1 MEEGSEEGEQIRVGS
16 QPKVQDEQGGQQRRR
31 RVERKW
37 RRRSTDQEA
46 KEGEEEGAE
55 QGDAGEIVW
64 LRGQQRRR
72 ECASPA
78 TGSQTMELAEHL
90 AQWQRVSESRF
101 CTDANC
107 SFWQRVALLS
117 GCQSLELACWPAAA
131 TSPARQ
137 AAGPSGFLGSER
149 EQGGSRSAA
158 SSPDCDGAASQGSQA
173 SRAACCSKAVAG
185 RQQPA
190 LESQGQASANRL
202 SSPGQP
208 LLATTRLSFARRNS
222 SSTVSLAPV
231 GPASVG
237 ALAAQPQAPERSASS
252 VSLDRQQ
259 PGSGGQ
265 FSERAAP
272 SRGLAAL
279 PLARNR
285 SALSL
290 SSASLGVGERT
301 VARRC
306 TGGQADSSAARSR
319 RQGRSRGSA
328 ELACCARSTSDNQIR
343 PEEEVCG
350 DIESGVAISVTDTSE
365 ALRASK
371 RSSSSDSS
379 SSQSSSGSLASG
391 LHQLSSEFEENSPAS
406 NRNGDDEL
414 EPQTSTSIVSSRSAS
429 ALSPELGCSGLREL
443 EFARRRHRQS
453 PAAAAL
459 ASGRPMRH
467 HSVNERPHQLY
478 VTPSF
483 LLQHKQQRQQQ
494 QQQQQQHLLRSPS
507 GSATSGAPT
516 RRPGSHSP
524 SRFNFGG

>member
-1 MEEGSEEGEQIRVGS
+1 MN
-16 QPKVQDEQGGQQRRR
+16 
-31 RVERKW
+31 
-37 RRRSTDQEA
+37 
-46 KEGEEEGAE
+46 
-55 QGDAGEIVW
+55 
-64 LRGQQRRR
+64 
-72 ECASPA
+72 
-78 TGSQTMELAEHL
+78 
-90 AQWQRVSESRF
+90 F
-101 CTDANC
+101 
-107 SFWQRVALLS
+107 
-117 GCQSLELACWPAAA
+117 
-131 TSPARQ
+131 
-137 AAGPSGFLGSER
+137 
-149 EQGGSRSAA
+149 
-158 SSPDCDGAASQGSQA
+158 SS
-173 SRAACCSKAVAG
+173 SRA
-185 RQQPA
+185 P
-190 LESQGQASANRL
+190 
-202 SSPGQP
+202 
-208 LLATTRLSFARRNS
+208 
-222 SSTVSLAPV
+222 
-231 GPASVG
+231 
-237 ALAAQPQAPERSASS
+237 
-252 VSLDRQQ
+252 
-259 PGSGGQ
+259 
-265 FSERAAP
+265 
-272 SRGLAAL
+272 

-306 TGGQADSSAARSR
+306 TGSQADSSAARSR
-319 RQGRSRGSA
+319 RQGCSRGSA
-328 ELACCARSTSDNQIR
+328 ELACCAHSSSDNQIR

-350 DIESGVAISVTDTSE
+350 DIESGVTISVTDTSE

-453 PAAAAL
+453 SAAAAL
-459 ASGRPMRH
+459 ASERPMRH
-467 HSVNERPHQLY
+467 HSVNEWLHQLY

-483 LLQHKQQRQQQ
+483 LLQHKQQRQ

-516 RRPGSHSP
+516 RRPGSHSL